1 MGLAPR
7 LRLFILDVTTSPEAQ
22 ASTPLIPPFLL
33 LSSCPVQTLNIR
45 DGQDPPAVAI
55 TGAQDERSEETQSRA
70 PIFRICP

>member
-1 MGLAPR
+1 MLLPR
-7 LRLFILDVTTSPEAQ
+7 LKPKLQ
-22 ASTPLIPPFLL
+22 L
-33 LSSCPVQTLNIR
+33 LSFPLSYYSPLVLFRTLNIR